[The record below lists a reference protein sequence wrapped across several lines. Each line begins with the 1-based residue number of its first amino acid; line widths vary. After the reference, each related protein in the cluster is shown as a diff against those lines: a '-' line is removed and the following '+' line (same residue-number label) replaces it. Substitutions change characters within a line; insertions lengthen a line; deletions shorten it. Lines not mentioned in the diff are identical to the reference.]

1 MLALGRLPGEGGLS
15 LKLET
20 LHRREGPEGCRPGP
34 AELAARKGH
43 NAEWRE
49 QGKRAEEGRQ
59 GQGLCQEG
67 PCTTGLYPRLEEASV
82 GSVSLRHRVPHRPQ
96 GRAQHGL

>member
-1 MLALGRLPGEGGLS
+1 MLALGRLPGGGLS

-20 LHRREGPEGCRPGP
+20 PHRREGPEGCRPGP
-34 AELAARKGH
+34 AELAVRKGH

-59 GQGLCQEG
+59 GQGQEG
-67 PCTTGLYPRLEEASV
+67 HCIPGLYPRLEGASV

-96 GRAQHGL
+96 SRAQHGL